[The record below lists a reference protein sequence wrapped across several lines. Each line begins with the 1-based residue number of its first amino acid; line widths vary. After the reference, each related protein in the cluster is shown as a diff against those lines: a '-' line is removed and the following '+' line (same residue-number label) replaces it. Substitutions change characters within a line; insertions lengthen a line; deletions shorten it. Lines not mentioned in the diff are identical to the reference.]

1 MREPYES
8 KNLYT
13 RRREDGMYALYSRT
27 LFRTGQT
34 IFDINSSDKQD
45 GRSRHSIE
53 TDAGHFLHPDGMF
66 TNHSCDPSTCVDKE
80 AGLLIAMRNIWPNDE
95 ITFNYL
101 ASETEMVSGFDCN
114 CGASNCFGKIGI
126 NK

>member
-1 MREPYES
+1 MSELYES

-13 RRREDGMYALYSRT
+13 RRREDDMYALYSRA

-53 TDAGHFLHPDGMF
+53 TDAGHFLHPI
-66 TNHSCDPSTCVDKE
+66 N
-80 AGLLIAMRNIWPNDE
+80 RNFVP
-95 ITFNYL
+95 
-101 ASETEMVSGFDCN
+101 
-114 CGASNCFGKIGI
+114 
-126 NK
+126 

>member
-1 MREPYES
+1 MSELYES

-13 RRREDGMYALYSRT
+13 RRRQDGMYALYSRA

-34 IFDINSSDKQD
+34 ILDINSSDKQD

-66 TNHSCDPSTCVDKE
+66 TNHSCDPSTYVDKE
-80 AGLLIAMRNIWPNDE
+80 TGLLIAMRNIWPNDE

-101 ASETEMVSGFDCN
+101 ASETEMVSSFDCN
-114 CGASNCFGKIGI
+114 CGAPNCFGKIEI